1 MTGVGYGDTAVSHSF
16 SFAPRFTRAG
26 VREASFLDPVAR
38 KVEVRDLAAG
48 AGETFRQD
56 AVAGSRALPGFA
68 ALFPR

>member
-1 MTGVGYGDTAVSHSF
+1 MTGVGYGDTAVSH